1 MTSPPASTATD
12 VLNALAGVR
21 DGSPFAAL
29 RLHRA
34 DATTHTQGSY
44 DALFHTSET
53 GGLSH
58 LERFAAALR
67 VASLHTSRPSVEH
80 FRSELQAAGAVQRIV
95 AEVEAQP
102 DQRAPHGPDLDQTV
116 SPRLQAILKHADLL
130 SLRPARA
137 TADDLQLLAFAGLS
151 TREIVSLS
159 QVIAFTSFFTRVL
172 TALQLLGGEASSQ
185 ALPSRLAASAEK
197 PRAPQPA
204 DHHPTRERT
213 EAAHGIHGRPPGV
226 DPVAGAAEL
235 RGCLLQAGD
244 RSGGSAREFA
254 VFPVCSR

>member
-204 DHHPTRERT
+204 TIIRPGSELKRPTEFT
-213 EAAHGIHGRPPGV
+213 VAHLGV

-254 VFPVCSR
+254 VFPGCSR